1 MTNNSVHSKSSHLKE
16 PLIRVAR
23 REGTSKLA
31 AFFIKLLAIVLSCV
45 VCLGVIYILT
55 GSTPD
60 KVASAMGGE
69 LFGFGTR
76 QMNNIMNAYS
86 SSPLEGFFRGLLS
99 SKPFWRTIRDAM
111 IMLCVAIAL
120 TPAFKMRFWN
130 TGGEGQILMGGLAT
144 ATVMIF
150 CADKLS
156 PTLLIIVML
165 LASIAAGLV
174 WGLIPAIFKAK
185 WNTNETLFTLMMNYI
200 AIQLVLFFNIIW
212 DTTGGAGYIGMIN
225 KETHA
230 GWFPT
235 DIAGGFL
242 GTENYIIHLL
252 TVIVLTVLVYI
263 YLGYTKHGYEISVVG
278 ESENTA
284 RYAGISIKRV
294 IIRTMCISGA
304 ICGLAGFLLVAGS
317 THTIAKDTSDN
328 RGFTAII
335 VAWLSK
341 FNPFMMIFYSFL
353 IVFLS
358 NGSKEIATRC
368 GLNEAAS
375 DVLTG
380 IVLFFI
386 IASDFF
392 INYRLVFRHKT
403 AKEEK

>member
-1 MTNNSVHSKSSHLKE
+1 MTNNKALHTTE
-16 PLIRVAR
+16 PPIRVVR
-23 REGTSKLA
+23 RDGVSKIK
-31 AFFIKLLAIVLSCV
+31 AFFIKLCAIALSFIL
-45 VCLGVIYILT
+45 CLIIVYAMT
-55 GSTPD
+55 GSAPA
-60 KVASAMGGE
+60 KVAKAMGAE

-76 QMNNIMNAYS
+76 SMENVMNAYAQ
-86 SSPLEGFFRGLLS
+86 SPVEGFVRGLLS
-99 SKPFWRTIRDAM
+99 SKPFWRTVRDAM
-111 IMLCVAIAL
+111 VMLCVAVAL

-130 TGGEGQILMGGLAT
+130 TGGEGQIMMGGLAT

-150 CADKLS
+150 GADKLS
-156 PTLLIIVML
+156 PVPLMIAMILS
-165 LASIAAGLV
+165 SIAAGLV

-200 AIQLVLFFNIIW
+200 AIQLVLFFNIVW

-225 KETHA
+225 KDTRA

-235 DIAGGFL
+235 DIASGFF
-242 GTENYIIHLL
+242 GTENYVIHL
-252 TVIVLTVLVYI
+252 VAVLLITVLVYI

-284 RYAGISIKRV
+284 RYAGINIKKV

-304 ICGLAGFLLVAGS
+304 ICGLAGFMLVAGS
-317 THTIAKDTSDN
+317 THTIAKDTSDQ

-341 FNPFMMIFYSFL
+341 FNPFMMIFYSFF

-358 NGSKEIATRC
+358 NGSKRIATDC
-368 GLNEAAS
+368 GLNVAAA

-403 AKEEK
+403 AKEAK

>member
-1 MTNNSVHSKSSHLKE
+1 MTNNNKIKE
-16 PLIRVAR
+16 PLIRVVR
-23 REGTSKLA
+23 RDDVTKLA
-31 AFFIKLLAIVLSCV
+31 AFFIKFFAIILSCII
-45 VCLGVIYILT
+45 CLAAIYVLT

-60 KVASAMGGE
+60 KVAQAMGSE
-69 LFGFGTR
+69 IFGFGTR
-76 QMNNIMNAYS
+76 QMNNIMKAYS
-86 SSPLEGFFRGLLS
+86 SSPVEGFIRGLLS

-120 TPAFKMRFWN
+120 TPAFKMKFWN
-130 TGGEGQILMGGLAT
+130 IGGEGQILMGGLAT

-150 CADKLS
+150 GADKLS
-156 PTLLIIVML
+156 PPLLILTM
-165 LASIAAGLV
+165 LASSIVAGLV
-174 WGLIPAIFKAK
+174 WGLIPALFKAK

-200 AIQLVLFFNIIW
+200 AIQLVMFFNIIW
-212 DTTGGAGYIGMIN
+212 DTTGGAGYIGTIN
-225 KETHA
+225 QSGRE
-230 GWFPT
+230 GWFST
-235 DIAGGFL
+235 TIASGML
-242 GTENYIIHLL
+242 GTENYIIHLVS
-252 TVIVLTVLVYI
+252 VILLTVLVYI

-284 RYAGISIKRV
+284 RYAGISIKKV
-294 IIRTMCISGA
+294 IIRTVCISGA

-317 THTIAKDTSDN
+317 THSIAKNTADS

-341 FNPFMMIFYSFL
+341 FNPFLMIFYSFL
-353 IVFLS
+353 IIFLS

-368 GLNEAAS
+368 GLNEAAA

-392 INYRLVFRHKT
+392 INYRLIFRHHAEKE
-403 AKEEK
+403 AK

>member
-1 MTNNSVHSKSSHLKE
+1 MTNNKHNANIIKE
-16 PLIRVAR
+16 PLVRVAR
-23 REGTSKLA
+23 REGVSGFKAFLIKLA
-31 AFFIKLLAIVLSCV
+31 AIVLACM
-45 VCLGVIYILT
+45 VCLAAIYLLT
-55 GSTPD
+55 GSGPD
-60 KVASAMGGE
+60 KVADAMTSK
-69 LFGFGTR
+69 LFGSKHIER
-76 QMNNIMNAYS
+76 VMSAYS
-86 SSPLEGFFRGLLS
+86 TNPLEGFFRGLLS
-99 SKPFWRTIRDAM
+99 SKPFWRTIRDSM

-130 TGGEGQILMGGLAT
+130 IGGEGQILMGGLAT

-156 PTLLIIVML
+156 PVLLMITMLASSL
-165 LASIAAGLV
+165 LAGFIWGLV
-174 WGLIPAIFKAK
+174 PALFKAK

-225 KETHA
+225 KDTNA

-242 GTENYIIHLL
+242 GTENYVIHLVSIILL
-252 TVIVLTVLVYI
+252 TVFIYI

-284 RYAGISIKRV
+284 RYAGISIKKV
-294 IIRTMCISGA
+294 IIRTMSLSGA
-304 ICGLAGFLLVAGS
+304 LCGLAGFMLVAGS
-317 THTIAKDTSDN
+317 THSISNGTADG

-353 IVFLS
+353 VVCLDS
-358 NGSKEIATRC
+358 GTGEIATRC
-368 GLNEAAS
+368 NLDVAAS

-392 INYRLVFRHKT
+392 INYRLIFRHKHNGEV
-403 AKEEK
+403 K

>member
-1 MTNNSVHSKSSHLKE
+1 MTNNNKIKE
-16 PLIRVAR
+16 PLIRVVR
-23 REGTSKLA
+23 RDDVTKLA
-31 AFFIKLLAIVLSCV
+31 AFFIKFFAIILSCII
-45 VCLGVIYILT
+45 CLAAIYVLT

-60 KVASAMGGE
+60 KVAQAMGSE
-69 LFGFGTR
+69 IFGFGTR
-76 QMNNIMNAYS
+76 QMNNIMKAYS
-86 SSPLEGFFRGLLS
+86 SSPVEGFIRGLLS

-120 TPAFKMRFWN
+120 TPAFKMKFWN
-130 TGGEGQILMGGLAT
+130 IGGEGQILMGGLAT

-150 CADKLS
+150 GADKLS
-156 PTLLIIVML
+156 PPLLILTM
-165 LASIAAGLV
+165 LASSIVAGLV
-174 WGLIPAIFKAK
+174 WGLIPALFKAK

-200 AIQLVLFFNIIW
+200 AIQLVMFFNIIW
-212 DTTGGAGYIGMIN
+212 DTTGGAGYIGTIN
-225 KETHA
+225 QSGRE
-230 GWFPT
+230 GWFST
-235 DIAGGFL
+235 TIASGML
-242 GTENYIIHLL
+242 GTENYIIHLAS
-252 TVIVLTVLVYI
+252 VILLTVLVYI

-284 RYAGISIKRV
+284 RYAGISIKKV
-294 IIRTMCISGA
+294 IIRTVCISGA

-317 THTIAKDTSDN
+317 THSIAKNTADS

-341 FNPFMMIFYSFL
+341 FNPFLMIFYSFL
-353 IVFLS
+353 IIFLS

-368 GLNEAAS
+368 GLNEAAA

-392 INYRLVFRHKT
+392 INYRLIFRHHAEKE
-403 AKEEK
+403 AK

>member
-1 MTNNSVHSKSSHLKE
+1 MTNNTNPSKSHIKE
-16 PLIRVAR
+16 PLIRIAR
-23 REGTSKLA
+23 REGVSRLA
-31 AFFIKLLAIVLSCV
+31 AFFIKFAAIVLAV
-45 VCLGVIYILT
+45 IVCLAVIYILT
-55 GSTPD
+55 GSTPS
-60 KVASAMGGE
+60 KVSEAMGAE

-76 QMNNIMNAYS
+76 QMNNIMSAYS
-86 SSPLEGFFRGLLS
+86 SSPVEGLFRGLLS

-120 TPAFKMRFWN
+120 TPAFKMKFWN
-130 TGGEGQILMGGLAT
+130 IGGEGQILVGGLAT

-150 CADKLS
+150 CGDKLS
-156 PTLLIIVML
+156 PVLLIIVML
-165 LASIAAGLV
+165 LASVLAGLI

-200 AIQLVLFFNIIW
+200 AIQLVMFFNIIW

-225 KETHA
+225 KQSHA
-230 GWFPT
+230 GWFPV
-235 DIAGGFL
+235 DLASGML
-242 GTENYIIHLL
+242 GTENYLIHLISVILL
-252 TVIVLTVLVYI
+252 TVFVYI

-284 RYAGISIKRV
+284 RYAGISIKKV

-304 ICGLAGFLLVAGS
+304 ICGLAGFMLVAGS
-317 THTIAKDTSDN
+317 THTIAKNTADN

-341 FNPFMMIFYSFL
+341 FNPFLMIFYSFL
-353 IVFLS
+353 IIFLS

-368 GLNEAAS
+368 ALNEAAA

-392 INYRLVFRHKT
+392 INYRLIFRHKAVKE
-403 AKEEK
+403 AK

>member
-1 MTNNSVHSKSSHLKE
+1 MTNKASHMSE
-16 PLIRVAR
+16 PLIRVVR
-23 REGTSKLA
+23 RDGASRIT
-31 AFFIKLLAIVLSCV
+31 AFFIKLAAIVLSFV
-45 VCLGVIYILT
+45 VCLAVIYVLT
-55 GSTPD
+55 GSAPA
-60 KVASAMGGE
+60 KVAEAMGAE

-76 QMNNIMNAYS
+76 SMNNIMKAYE
-86 SSPLEGFFRGLLS
+86 SSPVEGFVRGLLS
-99 SKPFWRTIRDAM
+99 SKPFWRTVRDAM
-111 IMLCVAIAL
+111 VMLCVAVAL

-130 TGGEGQILMGGLAT
+130 IGGEGQIMMGGLAT

-156 PTLLIIVML
+156 PPLLIAAML
-165 LASIAAGLV
+165 LSSLAAGLV
-174 WGLIPAIFKAK
+174 WGIIPAIFKAK

-200 AIQLVLFFNIIW
+200 AIQLVMFFNIVW

-225 KETHA
+225 KDTRA

-242 GTENYIIHLL
+242 GTENYVIHLVSVL
-252 TVIVLTVLVYI
+252 LVTVAVYI
-263 YLGYTKHGYEISVVG
+263 YLGFTKHGYEISVVG

-284 RYAGISIKRV
+284 RYAGINIKKV

-304 ICGLAGFLLVAGS
+304 LCGLAGFMLVAGS
-317 THTIAKDTSDN
+317 THTIAKDTSDQ

-341 FNPFMMIFYSFL
+341 FNPFMMIFYSFF

-392 INYRLVFRHKT
+392 INYRLVFRQKKT
-403 AKEEK
+403 KEAK

>member
-1 MTNNSVHSKSSHLKE
+1 MTNNNTKPTVIKE

-23 REGTSKLA
+23 RDGVSKPIAFLIKA
-31 AFFIKLLAIVLSCV
+31 AAIVLACI
-45 VCLGVIYILT
+45 VCLVVIYFLT

-60 KVASAMGGE
+60 KVAEAMGGE

-76 QMNNIMNAYS
+76 QMNNIMKAYS
-86 SSPLEGFFRGLLS
+86 SSPIEGFIRGLLS

-156 PTLLIIVML
+156 PVPLMIAML
-165 LASIAAGLV
+165 VSSIAAGLV

-225 KETHA
+225 KETRA

-235 DIAGGFL
+235 DIASGFL
-242 GTENYIIHLL
+242 GNENYIIHLVSIIL
-252 TVIVLTVLVYI
+252 ITVLIYI

-284 RYAGISIKRV
+284 RYAGISIKKV

-304 ICGLAGFLLVAGS
+304 LCGLAGFMLVAGS

-335 VAWLSK
+335 VAWLAK
-341 FNPFMMIFYSFL
+341 FNPFLMIFYSFL

-358 NGSKEIATRC
+358 NGSQEIATRC
-368 GLNEAAS
+368 GLNEAAA

-392 INYRLVFRHKT
+392 INYRLVFRHKAHKE
-403 AKEEK
+403 AK

>member
-1 MTNNSVHSKSSHLKE
+1 MTNNSHSKASHIKE
-16 PLIRVAR
+16 PLVRVVR
-23 REGTSKLA
+23 REDITKPKAFLIKFAAIILA
-31 AFFIKLLAIVLSCV
+31 CLLCLAI
-45 VCLGVIYILT
+45 IYVLT
-55 GSTPD
+55 GSTAD
-60 KVASAMGGE
+60 TVADAMTSK
-69 LFGFGTR
+69 LFGSTQIER
-76 QMNNIMNAYS
+76 VMKAYS
-86 SSPLEGFFRGLLS
+86 DSPIEGFIRGLLS
-99 SKPFWRTIRDAM
+99 SKPFWRTIRDSM

-144 ATVMIF
+144 ATVMLF

-156 PTLLIIVML
+156 PIPLML
-165 LASIAAGLV
+165 AMLAASIAAGLI

-225 KETHA
+225 KDTRA

-235 DIAGGFL
+235 DIMGGLL
-242 GTENYIIHLL
+242 GSENYVIHLMAILLL
-252 TVIVLTVLVYI
+252 TVVVYI
-263 YLGYTKHGYEISVVG
+263 YLSYTKHGYEISVVG

-284 RYAGISIKRV
+284 RYAGISIKKV

-304 ICGLAGFLLVAGS
+304 LCGLAGFMLVAGS
-317 THTIAKDTSDN
+317 THSISSGTSDS

-353 IVFLS
+353 VVCLDS
-358 NGSKEIATRC
+358 GTGEIATRC
-368 GLNEAAS
+368 QLDVAAS

-392 INYRLVFRHKT
+392 VNYRLVFRHKHHEGEV
-403 AKEEK
+403 K